1 MDCQNPREFLVLRS
15 TRYKGRDV
23 RAELKPKG
31 LRVCI
36 QGSLF
41 PSSHVSTQLKM
52 KLDSLQRRDAAI
64 HTLGGVLHLV
74 IPRQIPTHICTELST
89 GFCCLILSYDCTSE
103 VQHTGEKAKMQ
114 KKTTASG
121 QKKKKSAGERRNLEN
136 RSEKKHS
143 ESLREIQKDNEYAK
157 YELDACKRKQL
168 QNKKEF
174 LEIIC

>member
-1 MDCQNPREFLVLRS
+1 
-15 TRYKGRDV
+15 
-23 RAELKPKG
+23 
-31 LRVCI
+31 
-36 QGSLF
+36 
-41 PSSHVSTQLKM
+41 
-52 KLDSLQRRDAAI
+52 
-64 HTLGGVLHLV
+64 
-74 IPRQIPTHICTELST
+74 
-89 GFCCLILSYDCTSE
+89 
-103 VQHTGEKAKMQ
+103 MQ

-174 LEIIC
+174 LEIICQKGKRRNYHESFFKMAEK

>member
-1 MDCQNPREFLVLRS
+1 MDCQNPREFLVLGS

-52 KLDSLQRRDAAI
+52 KLDSLQRRNAAI
-64 HTLGGVLHLV
+64 QTLGGVLHLV

-89 GFCCLILSYDCTSE
+89 GFCCLILSHDCTSE
-103 VQHTGEKAKMQ
+103 VQHTQEKAKMQ
-114 KKTTASG
+114 KKTPASG
-121 QKKKKSAGERRNLEN
+121 QKKSAGERRNLEN
-136 RSEKKHS
+136 RSDRKHS
-143 ESLREIQKDNEYAK
+143 ESLREIQKDNEYVK
-157 YELDACKRKQL
+157 YELDA
-168 QNKKEF
+168 
-174 LEIIC
+174 